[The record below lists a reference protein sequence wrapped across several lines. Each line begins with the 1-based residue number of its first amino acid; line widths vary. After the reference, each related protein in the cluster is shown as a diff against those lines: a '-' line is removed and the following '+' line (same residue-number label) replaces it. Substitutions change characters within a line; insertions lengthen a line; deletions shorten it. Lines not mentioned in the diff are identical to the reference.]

1 MRLSRTEYISAEP
14 YQADIRSD
22 VSEFRI
28 EKRRTEAAL
37 TLSTGATVRGC
48 FFLSGSRASHAG
60 PERVADLLNAEQGF
74 FPFELN
80 GDASPHTVL
89 YNRSQV
95 VVVTL
100 LEDTIEAQLDPG
112 YAVATERE
120 VRMLLSSGD
129 TVHGRVRVYRPTGR
143 DRLSDYAR
151 LPETFRYVETTD
163 ATVIVN
169 SAHIVELRETSEA

>member
-1 MRLSRTEYISAEP
+1 M
-14 YQADIRSD
+14 SD
-22 VSEFRI
+22 VSVYRV
-28 EKRRTEAAL
+28 EKRRAKVAL
-37 TLSTGATVRGC
+37 TLTTGATVRGC
-48 FFLSGSRASHAG
+48 FFLADSRASHGG
-60 PERVADLLNAEQGF
+60 PERVADLLNAELGF

-80 GDASPHTVL
+80 ADSTPHTVL
-89 YNRSQV
+89 YNRTQL

-112 YAVATERE
+112 YSVATERE
-120 VRMLLSSGD
+120 VRMLLSSGE

-151 LPETFRYVETTD
+151 LPETFRYVETD
-163 ATVIVN
+163 EATLIVN